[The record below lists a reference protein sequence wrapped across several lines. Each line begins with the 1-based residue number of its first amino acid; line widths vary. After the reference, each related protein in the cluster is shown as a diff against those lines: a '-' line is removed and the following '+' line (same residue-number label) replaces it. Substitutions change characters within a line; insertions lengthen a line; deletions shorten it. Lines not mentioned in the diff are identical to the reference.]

1 MRKKVL
7 IRGAGDLASGI
18 ALRLHRSGFA
28 VAMTETGVPTTVRR
42 TVAFS
47 PAVYLGSVQVEDVT
61 GTLCH
66 SVEEL
71 EKLVTEG
78 KIPVLVDEKA
88 RTGLSWKP
96 EVVVD
101 AILAKRNTG
110 TRITDAATVIGV
122 GPGFTAGVDC
132 HCVVES
138 KRGHYLGR
146 CIWEGSAI
154 PNTGVP
160 GLIGG
165 FGIQRLLR
173 APADGIFRGAA
184 EIGDQVE
191 AGQVVGFVESGS
203 VWEHPRENKGLSG
216 EEVSLGVSGQNVSG
230 SCQEIPMTAQISG
243 VVRGL
248 LQDGVPVT
256 RGMKAGDVD
265 PRCER
270 DHCFTVSDKAR
281 AIGGGVLEAILGHE
295 ERK

>member
-18 ALRLHRSGFA
+18 ALRLYRSGFA

-47 PAVYLGSVQVEDVT
+47 PAVYLGSVQVEEVT

-71 EKLVTEG
+71 EKLVMEG

-173 APADGIFRGAA
+173 APADGIFRGAVK
-184 EIGDQVE
+184 IGDQVE
-191 AGQVVGFVESGS
+191 AGQVVGFVEPG
-203 VWEHPRENKGLSG
+203 GA
-216 EEVSLGVSGQNVSG
+216 
-230 SCQEIPMTAQISG
+230 PMTAQISG

-256 RGMKAGDVD
+256 QGMKAGDVD

-295 ERK
+295 EGK